1 MMEEHIEFLATLK
14 AKGEKSKSALKAAF
28 KQHFGSDK
36 EFAAAYKGVNQIFS
50 EYFQKSIEKLA
61 PELALHY
68 WDLYA
73 KSYKLQDYRECRAI
87 LKDLRDLT
95 GVVHEMQP
103 PQKIEKPTSSVM
115 KLRKKAI

>member
-1 MMEEHIEFLATLK
+1 MEEQIEFLATLK
-14 AKGEKSKSALKAAF
+14 AKGEKSKSALKLAF
-28 KQHFGSDK
+28 KQKFGSDK
-36 EFAAAYKGVNQIFS
+36 EFASAYKAVNQIFS
-50 EYFQKSIEKLA
+50 EYFQKSIENLA

-73 KSYKLQDYRECRAI
+73 KSYKLQDYRECRNI

-95 GVVHEMQP
+95 GIYHDLQP
-103 PQKIEKPTSSVM
+103 PKPIEKPATSVM